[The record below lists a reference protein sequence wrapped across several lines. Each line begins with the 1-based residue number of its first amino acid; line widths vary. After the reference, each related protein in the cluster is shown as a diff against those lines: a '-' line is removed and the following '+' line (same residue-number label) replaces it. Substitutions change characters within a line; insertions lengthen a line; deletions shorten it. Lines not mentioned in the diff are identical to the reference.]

1 MCVCCDDSVSSFK
14 SLTIYARPSVSVR
27 LNKRAV
33 RQTMTK
39 EKNKKEEEEEEE
51 GNEYDTR
58 MRVCIY
64 LVERRFTYR
73 RGYLF

>member
-1 MCVCCDDSVSSFK
+1 MHGR
-14 SLTIYARPSVSVR
+14 LSVR

-39 EKNKKEEEEEEE
+39 EKNKKEEE

-58 MRVCIY
+58 MRVYIY
-64 LVERRFTYR
+64 IVRRSNIYVYNR
-73 RGYLF
+73 VYVLN